1 MTLQPLSQ
9 SVDPGADATFTAAV
23 GGTAPFY
30 QWRFSG
36 ADLPGATNV
45 SLTITN
51 VQLANQGSYQLVA
64 SNLAGRVTSAVARL
78 TLTGTPILQGLAR
91 LPDGT
96 VRLDLS
102 GTPNRDYA
110 IEAAP

>member
-1 MTLQPLSQ
+1 
-9 SVDPGADATFTAAV
+9 
-23 GGTAPFY
+23 
-30 QWRFSG
+30 
-36 ADLPGATNV
+36 
-45 SLTITN
+45 LTITN

-102 GTPNRDYA
+102 GTPNRNYA
-110 IEAAP
+110 IEAAPDLAHWTVLTTIAYTNGIMPFIDPSAAAITNRFYRARLAP